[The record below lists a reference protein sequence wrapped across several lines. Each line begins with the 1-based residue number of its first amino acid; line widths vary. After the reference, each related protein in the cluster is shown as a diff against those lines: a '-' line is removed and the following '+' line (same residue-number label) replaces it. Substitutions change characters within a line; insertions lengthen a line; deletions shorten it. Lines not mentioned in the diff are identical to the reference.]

1 MEWISVTDRVPPFG
15 KNVLVCSNL
24 AVTYHVPFISPQDG
38 KWHLALGDTAIQ
50 HITHWM
56 PLPELPYGSQVV

>member
-1 MEWISVTDRVPPFG
+1 VTDRFPPFR

-24 AVTYHVPFISPQDG
+24 AVTYHVAYISPQDG
-38 KWHLALGDTAIQ
+38 EWHLAFGDTLIQ

-56 PLPELPYGSQVV
+56 SLPELPQVSAVA